1 METTKDAPSKFL
13 NGNRITAFVILLVSG
28 NLLNFSLRYG
38 LFLEDGAP
46 GPGLFPAII
55 TAPLVGLC
63 IAWLIIGDRDVPKVK
78 QDSDSKDEL
87 TAELEAKLDEIQEID
102 SDGKKRIAW
111 VIFWTV
117 IMYVTFERLGSI
129 LSLFIY
135 SVGLLSTISSSRN
148 WKTIPATL
156 LMILLVTFGA
166 VKIGVMLPDPFNIF
180 RIFGGQ

>member
-1 METTKDAPSKFL
+1 MQTTKDAPSKFL

-63 IAWLIIGDRDVPKVK
+63 IAWLIVGDREVAKVEK
-78 QDSDSKDEL
+78 DSDSKDEL
-87 TAELEAKLDEIQEID
+87 TTELEAKLDEIQEID

-111 VIFWTV
+111 VLFWTV
-117 IMYVTFERLGSI
+117 IMFATFERLGTVI
-129 LSLFIY
+129 SLFIY
-135 SVGLLSTISSSRN
+135 ATGLLYSISNSRN
-148 WKTIPATL
+148 WKSIPATL
-156 LMILLVTFGA
+156 FMILLVTYGA
-166 VKIGVMLPDPFNIF
+166 VKIGVMLPDPLNIF

>member
-1 METTKDAPSKFL
+1 MQTTKDAPSKFL

-63 IAWLIIGDRDVPKVK
+63 IAWLIVGDREVAKVEK
-78 QDSDSKDEL
+78 DSDSKDEL
-87 TAELEAKLDEIQEID
+87 TTELEAKLDEIQEID

-111 VIFWTV
+111 VLFWTV
-117 IMYVTFERLGSI
+117 IMFATFERLGTVI
-129 LSLFIY
+129 SLFIY
-135 SVGLLSTISSSRN
+135 ATGLLYSISNSRN
-148 WKTIPATL
+148 WKSIPATL
-156 LMILLVTFGA
+156 FMILLVTYGA

>member
-63 IAWLIIGDRDVPKVK
+63 IAWLIIGDREVPKVK

-111 VIFWTV
+111 VFFWTI
-117 IMYVTFERLGSI
+117 IMFATFERLGSI
-129 LSLFIY
+129 ISLSIY
-135 SVGLLSTISSSRN
+135 ATGLLFSISNTKS
-148 WKTIPATL
+148 WKAIPSTL

-166 VKIGVMLPDPFNIF
+166 IKIGVTLPDPFNLF